1 MPRHVE
7 AQVVVI
13 GGGPAGMAAAL
24 SSFENGAEPVF
35 LLERGKYLGGILNQ
49 CIHPGFGLHYFGE
62 ELTGPEYAEQFI
74 ERLKKTRVEVFLDTT
89 VLEITKDRVVR
100 AVNPAGVWEFR
111 AENVVLS
118 MGCRERTRGMLR
130 IPGHRP
136 AGIFTA
142 GLAQYL
148 VNIEGYLPGKEIV
161 ILGSGDIGLIMAR
174 RLTLEGAC
182 VKAVVEIKDSLSGLL
197 RNYVQCLLDFDIPL
211 LLSHTVT
218 NILGKDR
225 VEGVVV
231 NKVNTH
237 GQIIPEGEQFIGC
250 DTLLLSVGLIPEN
263 DLSKKAGIPL
273 CPFTGG
279 PFVDEYFACDLEGFF
294 ACGNVAAVFDLVDYV
309 TMVSTMVGGKI
320 GSPSLDRKPPRHMLV
335 PASGVSQVI
344 PQRIREG
351 KEGFLFIR
359 SQHAFRDAVLSL
371 SLEGREFQAMRIP
384 LCYPSEMV
392 KVNLQDIQWPSEKGE
407 VQISIRGKRIHGVG

>member
-1 MPRHVE
+1 MPRRVE

-24 SSFENGAEPVF
+24 SSFENGARPVF

-49 CIHPGFGLHYFGE
+49 CIHTGFGLHYFGE
-62 ELTGPEYAEQFI
+62 ELTGPEYAEHFVEQL
-74 ERLKKTRVEVFLDTT
+74 EKTQVEIFLDTT
-89 VLEITKDRVVR
+89 VLEITEDRIVR
-100 AVNPAGVWEFR
+100 AVNPAGVWEFY
-111 AENVVLS
+111 AENVVLG

-136 AGIFTA
+136 AGVFTA

-148 VNIEGYLPGKEIV
+148 VNVEGYLPGKEIV

-174 RLTLEGAC
+174 RLALEGAC
-182 VKAVVEIKDSLSGLL
+182 VKAVVEIKHSLSGLL

-218 NILGKDR
+218 KILGRDR
-225 VEGVVV
+225 VEGVLISRVDDR
-231 NKVNTH
+231 
-237 GQIIPEGEQFIGC
+237 GQIVSGSEQYVEC
-250 DTLLLSVGLIPEN
+250 DTVLLSVGLIPEN

-279 PFVDEYFACDLEGFF
+279 PFVDEYFSCDKAGFF
-294 ACGNVAAVFDLVDYV
+294 ACGNVVAVFDLVDYV
-309 TMVSTMVGGKI
+309 TMVSTMVGRAI
-320 GSPSLDRKPPRHMLV
+320 RINPWERKPVRHMLV
-335 PASGVSQVI
+335 PASGVSHVI

-351 KEGFLFIR
+351 REGFLFIR
-359 SQHAFRDAVLSL
+359 SQHAFRDAVLSF
-371 SLEGREFQAMRIP
+371 SFEGREFQAVSVP

-392 KVNLQDIQWPSEKGE
+392 KMNMWDISWPSEEGE
-407 VQISIRGKRIHGVG
+407 IQVSIRGKRVHGIG